1 MPMMSTQALLR
12 LSPEEYLRAEARSEI
27 RHEFVR
33 GQVFDMV
40 GGTDTHNLI
49 SLNIASALRER
60 LRGGPCRVFMAD
72 MKVRIAAAD
81 VFYYPDVFVSCHAS
95 DRKPYFKEHPCLIVE
110 VLSETTEGTDR
121 REKFLTYE
129 LLESLKE
136 YVLVRQNRRELE
148 VFRRGSAESPWTKSS
163 HTAAQEV
170 DFPSLGI
177 SLTLSQVYEGLDLP

>member
-1 MPMMSTQALLR
+1 MSVMSTQALHR
-12 LSPEEYLRAEARSEI
+12 LNAEEYLRAEAGGEV

-60 LRGGPCRVFMAD
+60 LRGKSCRVFMAD

-81 VFYYPDVFVSCHAS
+81 VFYYPDVFVTCVSS

-121 REKFLTYE
+121 REKFLAYE
-129 LLESLKE
+129 LLESLRE
-136 YVLVRQNRRELE
+136 YVLVQQSRREVE
-148 VFRRGSAESPWTKSS
+148 VFGRDAAKGPWTKSTHS
-163 HTAAQEV
+163 DDEKIDLA
-170 DFPSLGI
+170 SLGL
-177 SLTLSQVYEGLDLP
+177 SLTLSQIYEGLGLP